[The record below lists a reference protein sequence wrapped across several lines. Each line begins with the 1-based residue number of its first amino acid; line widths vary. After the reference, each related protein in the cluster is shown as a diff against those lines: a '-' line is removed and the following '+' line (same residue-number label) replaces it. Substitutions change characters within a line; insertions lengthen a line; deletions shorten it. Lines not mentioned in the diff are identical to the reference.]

1 MSKLLK
7 LTKPWAGLKPGAT
20 LEVLAPGENPSPG
33 KVDAAR
39 AATLL
44 HQQLAVE
51 VAASAASAKPAT
63 PAKAA
68 QQEEKEA

>member
-1 MSKLLK
+1 MPNVIK
-7 LTKPWAGLKPGAT
+7 LTKPWAGNKPGAT
-20 LEVLAPGENPSPG
+20 FEVLAPGENPSPG

-51 VAASAASAKPAT
+51 ATASAAPAKPAKT
-63 PAKAA
+63 A
-68 QQEEKEA
+68 QHVEKEA